1 MFFVIIIYKKI
12 VYFIDCYYIGV
23 VWYSKEINYVV
34 LYKNDYYIIVGFV
47 GLLLK
52 YGLLNI

>member
-12 VYFIDCYYIGV
+12 DYFIDCYCIGV

-34 LYKNDYYIIVGFV
+34 LYKDDYYIIVGFV

>member
-12 VYFIDCYYIGV
+12 VYFIDCYFIGV

-34 LYKNDYYIIVGFV
+34 LYKDDYYIIVGFV

>member
-12 VYFIDCYYIGV
+12 VYFIDCYCIGV

-34 LYKNDYYIIVGFV
+34 LYKDDYYIIVGFV

>member
-1 MFFVIIIYKKI
+1 MFFVIIIYKEI
-12 VYFIDCYYIGV
+12 VYFIDCYCIGV

-34 LYKNDYYIIVGFV
+34 LYKDDYYIIVGFV